1 MAEGPYA
8 DIQKYIEHLEQQ
20 TQEQA
25 ETIRNLNGTIT
36 DLRRTIANLQ
46 ETLTGTSS
54 TGRSSAHPA
63 KKQDDFPMM
72 KNPGTRS
79 GQPEAMKSW

>member
-25 ETIRNLNGTIT
+25 EIKAFYAAVN
-36 DLRRTIANLQ
+36 
-46 ETLTGTSS
+46 
-54 TGRSSAHPA
+54 H
-63 KKQDDFPMM
+63 
-72 KNPGTRS
+72 
-79 GQPEAMKSW
+79 